1 MFQVLGL
8 TRLLQDGFGR
18 LNKTGQCS
26 HVRLNQEE
34 EGQECEQQEDG
45 QEHDKQARSESD

>member
-1 MFQVLGL
+1 MVV

-26 HVRLNQEE
+26 HVRLNQY
-34 EGQECEQQEDG
+34 EDG
-45 QEHDKQARSESD
+45 QEREQQENGQKHGKQPRSVSA